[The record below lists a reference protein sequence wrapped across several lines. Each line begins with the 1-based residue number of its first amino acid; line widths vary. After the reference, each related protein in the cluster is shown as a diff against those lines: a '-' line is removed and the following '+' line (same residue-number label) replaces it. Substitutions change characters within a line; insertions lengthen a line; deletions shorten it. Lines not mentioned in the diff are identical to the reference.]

1 MLALGDPREP
11 WSIAVAHP
19 FDRTRPVA
27 RLRVQGV
34 AVSTSG
40 NSERWVERNGSRI
53 GHILDP
59 RTGRPTA
66 SWGSVTVVAED
77 PLAADVLSTALY
89 VQGPDEGLRWMRDD
103 PDVGV
108 LFLIDRAG
116 ALEARWNPAM
126 ERWFEN
132 NPPVVGLTKVD
143 DR

>member
-1 MLALGDPREP
+1 M
-11 WSIAVAHP
+11 
-19 FDRTRPVA
+19 
-27 RLRVQGV
+27 
-34 AVSTSG
+34 STSG